1 MGIVHSGKECTVK
14 GGGEGGES
22 VPNMIKLDINDV
34 ERLARQPITR
44 ERTEQISHRDL

>member
-1 MGIVHSGKECTVK
+1 MGIVHSGKECTVE
-14 GGGEGGES
+14 GGGGGES